1 MNRAVV
7 AAVPLAPAERR
18 VTERRTPGELALHP
32 VAHTPGSVDATPD
45 AEDLG
50 HS

>member
-1 MNRAVV
+1 VLPGPVEV
-7 AAVPLAPAERR
+7 APPVGDDEKFD
-18 VTERRTPGELALHP
+18 VITLHP

-45 AEDLG
+45 GEDLG

>member
-1 MNRAVV
+1 MLPGPVEV
-7 AAVPLAPAERR
+7 APPVGDDEQFD
-18 VTERRTPGELALHP
+18 VIALHP